1 MCCHIVY
8 VNFLYHS
15 FHSFYFGTVSYIS
28 VFGLPTFP
36 VSLSLCVSF
45 HLLHAES
52 YMISDERRCQ
62 ESHWAEQWGM
72 WPRQSALHS
81 GGPDFKASLHPSTNC
96 GRAAKVSVGEELFT
110 GLFSVSSLLMRE
122 PAPEKRFCV
131 SEQSEASLG
140 WGEGVC
146 ADSGLWREQTGP
158 LLFSFLSLL
167 CFFFFFFFLFFLVL
181 LRQGFYDNQAQS
193 HWIWLTFS
201 SLLFFF
207 RQNYTPC
214 VLSLCFQPNLIATFG
229 FAYL

>member
-122 PAPEKRFCV
+122 PAPEKGFCV

-146 ADSGLWREQTGP
+146 SDSGLWREQTGP

-167 CFFFFFFFLFFLVL
+167 CFFFFFF
-181 LRQGFYDNQAQS
+181 S
-193 HWIWLTFS
+193 FS
-201 SLLFFF
+201 F
-207 RQNYTPC
+207 
-214 VLSLCFQPNLIATFG
+214 
-229 FAYL
+229 